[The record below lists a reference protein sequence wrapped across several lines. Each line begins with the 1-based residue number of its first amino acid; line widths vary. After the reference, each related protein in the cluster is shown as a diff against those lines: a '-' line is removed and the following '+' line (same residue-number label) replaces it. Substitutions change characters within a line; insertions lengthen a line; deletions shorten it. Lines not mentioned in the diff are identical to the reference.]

1 MTWQNVRP
9 WLLDSASHTDRTQG
23 CQVPWGSG
31 QSSPRGWQR
40 FSTDTLQTA
49 PGWGCRRIY
58 QWIPEVCAHTL
69 KMMKMKNVTLE
80 YNVCY
85 DIIWTIK
92 KGKLRIQA
100 IIIKFQLFPP
110 WFFRWIKFSSLYI
123 CIWKKDP
130 ILIRIEAQLIFF
142 MKVCLIYTW
151 YHLRN
156 NAAVYMY
163 PLRLH
168 LWTWICHNEPSNK
181 II

>member
-23 CQVPWGSG
+23 CRVPWGSG

-40 FSTDTLQTA
+40 FSTDRLQTA

-100 IIIKFQLFPP
+100 INFNYSHHDFLGGSSFLHYTYVYEKKILF
-110 WFFRWIKFSSLYI
+110 RLGSKHSLYFLWRFVWYIHGTI
-123 CIWKKDP
+123 CAIM
-130 ILIRIEAQLIFF
+130 LQYTCVLSG
-142 MKVCLIYTW
+142 CIYGLEYVTMN
-151 YHLRN
+151 HQTR
-156 NAAVYMY
+156 
-163 PLRLH
+163 
-168 LWTWICHNEPSNK
+168 
-181 II
+181 

>member
-1 MTWQNVRP
+1 MIGIFCDKYSTWCSTRKTIWDLKYNCTDPFNLDLCWPYLREVTWQNVRP

-40 FSTDTLQTA
+40 FSTDRLQTA

-92 KGKLRIQA
+92 KGKLRI
-100 IIIKFQLFPP
+100 
-110 WFFRWIKFSSLYI
+110 
-123 CIWKKDP
+123 
-130 ILIRIEAQLIFF
+130 
-142 MKVCLIYTW
+142 
-151 YHLRN
+151 
-156 NAAVYMY
+156 
-163 PLRLH
+163 
-168 LWTWICHNEPSNK
+168 
-181 II
+181 